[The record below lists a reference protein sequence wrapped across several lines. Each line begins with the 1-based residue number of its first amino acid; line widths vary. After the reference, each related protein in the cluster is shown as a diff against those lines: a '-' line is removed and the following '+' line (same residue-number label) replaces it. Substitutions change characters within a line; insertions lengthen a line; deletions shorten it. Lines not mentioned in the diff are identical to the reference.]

1 MNRKRAIWGGL
12 LFVLLSASTLSAI
25 DRLSDAGHK
34 GYSRGYRD
42 GFRHARDDRDAG
54 QNYDDHA
61 RNFNGTVRGYDNS
74 MGNQSEYNGGYRDG
88 FADGYDDAYSNRR
101 NRVAMAMG
109 RDNSYDNDRDGH
121 SSTNNPPPS
130 NMPPVSVE
138 SDVAYQSGFR
148 DGVRVGGEDLQG
160 GHSDRPH
167 EHDSTYGE
175 ATNGYNTS
183 YGDKNRYRD
192 LYRQGFDKGYD
203 SSYNGPYKKGYADGQ
218 YIGQQ
223 DRSGGHSFRPHEHDS
238 YKNGDAGY
246 SQFGGDKDAYK
257 SKYRNGYDA
266 GYAQGYGA
274 H

>member
-12 LFVLLSASTLSAI
+12 LFVLLVASALSAI

-34 GYSRGYRD
+34 GYAHGYRD

-54 QNYDDHA
+54 QNYDDRA
-61 RNFNGTVRGYDNS
+61 RNFSGTVRGYDSS
-74 MGNQSEYNGGYRDG
+74 MGSQNDYNGGYRDG
-88 FADGYDDAYSNRR
+88 FADGYDDAYNNRR
-101 NRVAMAMG
+101 NRVAAAMG
-109 RDNSYDNDRDGH
+109 HDPNYSNDDERGYN
-121 SSTNNPPPS
+121 TPPPS
-130 NMPPVSVE
+130 NMPPATPE
-138 SDVAYQSGFR
+138 SDLAYQNGYR
-148 DGVRVGGEDLQG
+148 DGMRVGGEDLQG
-160 GHSDRPH
+160 GHSSRPH

-175 ATNGYNTS
+175 ATNGYNSS

-192 LYRQGFDKGYD
+192 LYRQGFDKGYGD
-203 SSYNGPYKKGYADGQ
+203 SYNGPYNKGYADGQ

-238 YKNGDAGY
+238 YKIGDAGY

-257 SKYRNGYDA
+257 TKYRSGYDA